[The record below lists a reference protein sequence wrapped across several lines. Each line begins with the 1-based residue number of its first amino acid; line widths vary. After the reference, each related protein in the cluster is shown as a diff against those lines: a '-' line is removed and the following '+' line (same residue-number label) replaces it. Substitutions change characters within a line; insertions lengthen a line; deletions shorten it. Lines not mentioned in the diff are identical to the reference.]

1 MKQSTTQWAG
11 EAIDNIQFN
20 LIKRAEEGT
29 LSDSD
34 QQMMADIRKELESQ
48 TEVNEAIQEL
58 YDNFGNI
65 QKELSIKILVGID
78 LIG

>member
-20 LIKRAEEGT
+20 LIKRAKEGT